1 WSVYGLWLIPQEVG
15 IGRFQPYVRY
25 TSVSPIYGNNRNEW
39 EPGINYVISGHNA
52 RVSAFYRYGDL
63 QNFGPAGANYISGF
77 GANGNQRV
85 DSFHVA
91 LQLQY

>member
-1 WSVYGLWLIPQEVG
+1 LWLIPQEIG
-15 IGRFQPYVRY
+15 IGRFQPYVRF
-25 TSVSPIYGNNRNEW
+25 TSVNPLYGNQRQEW

-63 QNFGPAGANYISGF
+63 QSYGGPAGGNYITNATSS
-77 GANGNQRV
+77 RV